1 MTDRPKHDLGGP
13 AWRKP
18 YWPRGWGRKCLCL
31 AILTLTGMPEAMGSL
46 VTEYAVGVEWELAS
60 SSEPGTPVEYQV
72 KAAFLFNFAKFIEWP
87 DKAFQA
93 EKGPISVCVFRYDP
107 FGSALDEIIHG
118 KAIGDRLVQA
128 KRITELGELK
138 ACQIVFV
145 SAREEKRL
153 QEILNGVKG
162 TSALVVGESEDF
174 AARGGGIQFF
184 VEANKLRFA
193 VNVDAMQRA
202 QLKVSSKLLALAK
215 IMHDQE
221 QAKGN

>member
-1 MTDRPKHDLGGP
+1 VANRPKPGSGVPVWL
-13 AWRKP
+13 KP
-18 YWPRGWGRKCLCL
+18 HWLRGWDRKNLCL
-31 AILTLTGMPEAMGSL
+31 AILTLTGMPAGMGSS
-46 VTEYAVGVEWELAS
+46 VFAHGVGVGSELAALSES
-60 SSEPGTPVEYQV
+60 STPVEYQV

-87 DKAFQA
+87 DKAFQG
-93 EKGPISVCVFRYDP
+93 EKGTISVCVFRYDP
-107 FGSALDEIIHG
+107 FGGALDEIIRG
-118 KAIGDRLVQA
+118 KVIGERVVQA

-153 QEILNGVKG
+153 QEILNSVKG

-202 QLKVSSKLLALAK
+202 QLRVSSKLLALAK
-215 IMHDQE
+215 ISHDQE